1 MRLRCILIL
10 DQNTMKIML
19 IYAPSWLGMVMLAI
33 LNGVIR
39 EHVYEQ
45 YMRELSAHQLSL
57 NSFLVAMSWGI
68 PEGDFFM
75 TTIY

>member
-68 PEGDFFM
+68 PGGDFFM